1 MKEQVAKSKVK
12 NRAILSDVNTKP
24 ALIMIDQLAFYCL
37 KTSQNQER
45 FDFKIQLVYDA
56 NILF

>member
-1 MKEQVAKSKVK
+1 MKEKVAKSKVK
-12 NRAILSDVNTKP
+12 NRAVLSDVNTKP
-24 ALIMIDQLAFYCL
+24 ALIMVDQLAFYCL
-37 KTSQNQER
+37 KISQNQER